1 MCLFCMHSDTLC
13 SQGGLSYSFHI
24 TLRLNIVFISLF
36 FFFNLS
42 APSSSASFMEKIIE
56 SMKRNASPEKQR
68 NNSLPT
74 V

>member
-24 TLRLNIVFISLF
+24 TLRLNIVFISL